1 MLGTFFTI
9 DTPEFYIDTLHITWQ
24 IIWLLREFWLPSLAI
39 LVILRILEIV
49 FGKKLLPF
57 SPIIVKITELIF
69 CVVEVFILKIQNKTT
84 FKIK

>member
-9 DTPEFYIDTLHITWQ
+9 DTPEFYIDTLHIMWQ
-24 IIWLLREFWLPSLAI
+24 TIWLVREFWLPPLAI
-39 LVILRILEIV
+39 LVIFRILKIV
-49 FGKKLLPF
+49 LGKKSLSF

-69 CVVEVFILKIQNKTT
+69 CVVEIFILKIQNKTT